1 MHQAAPFVRQS
12 GEGPAVLCLHSSA
25 GSSAQWVPL
34 MDRLS
39 AGYRVIAP
47 DLHAHGR
54 NTWPGGGGNALE
66 EDMRLVEAI
75 AGDAPAHV
83 VGHSYGGALALRYAT
98 RRPER
103 VLSLV
108 LYEPAVW
115 HLAASGLAD
124 SATREVLDM
133 GSRVKRLVESGNCRE
148 AARGFVDYWNGEHGW
163 DRLSAPQQSR
173 VEAQMPR
180 IMAHFDAVFADR
192 TPLIAYA
199 GLEMPALLLSGGVG
213 PRCGQYTARLLSITM
228 PRTDARRFPALGHMG
243 PVVSAAPVNEAIAE
257 FIDRLSTMR
266 SARRPAARPAEAAGI
281 S

>member
-25 GSSAQWVPL
+25 GSSGQWVPL
-34 MDRLS
+34 MERLS

-75 AGDAPAHV
+75 AGDAPAHL
-83 VGHSYGGALALRYAT
+83 VGHSYGGALALRYAM

-124 SATREVLDM
+124 SATREVLDV

-148 AARGFVDYWNGEHGW
+148 AARGFVGYWNGEHGW

-199 GLEMPALLLSGGVG
+199 GLDMPALLLSGGAG

-243 PVVSAAPVNEAIAE
+243 PVVSAAPVNEVIAE
-257 FIDRLSTMR
+257 FIDRLSTTR
-266 SARRPAARPAEAAGI
+266 AHETTTVRFWICA
-281 S
+281 